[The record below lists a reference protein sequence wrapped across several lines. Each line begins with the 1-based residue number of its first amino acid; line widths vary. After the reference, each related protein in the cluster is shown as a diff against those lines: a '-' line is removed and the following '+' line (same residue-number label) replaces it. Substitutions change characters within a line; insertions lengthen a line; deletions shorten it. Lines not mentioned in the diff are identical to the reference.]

1 MSENRAFDPLSYENL
16 GASIVRA
23 LEEQPVCPLGELDK
37 FNGAGIY
44 SLYYRGDFKLYSRIS
59 EANRQEPGSM
69 PIYIGKAEAENARKG
84 DPDLTVDRVGP
95 KLFTR
100 VMKHKRSIEAVQNL
114 AVEDFDVRVL
124 TVEPTWVAL
133 AEIISLRRHRP
144 LWNVK
149 VDGLGNNDPGAG
161 RRNGARPRWDTLHP
175 GRHWAALLAEHPD
188 GEKSIVESVLEYLDE
203 RGDLN

>member
-1 MSENRAFDPLSYENL
+1 MADVRHFDPLSYENL

-23 LEEQPVCPLGELDK
+23 MEEQPVCPLPELRK

-44 SLYYRGDFKLYSRIS
+44 SLYYSGDFGLYARIS
-59 EANRQEPGSM
+59 EANRREPGSF

-84 DPDLTVDRVGP
+84 DPALTPDRVGP
-95 KLFTR
+95 KLFNR
-100 VMKHKRSIEAVQNL
+100 VMNHKRSIEAASNL
-114 AVEDFDVRVL
+114 AVEDFHVRVL

-149 VDGLGNNDPGAG
+149 VDGLGNHDPGAG

-175 GRHWAALLAEHPD
+175 GRAWAELLAAHPD
-188 GEKSIVESVLEYLDE
+188 AGESLAETVLKYLEDGE
-203 RGDLN
+203 